1 MHGHRC
7 HRQAQTSMK
16 FAPGARAFLRRKKT
30 DSALPGKPRAH
41 SARRTAGL
49 GVTIVEGVLVDETEN
64 VRPFIVRAHHEL
76 TARRESAPERLIL
89 IAGRVCA
96 FQTPDKGVALLLR
109 YDKRGKSTAPPFG
122 LGNPIPLS
130 SPCPDQRRLISAQ
143 RLLRDQSGEDQ

>member
-1 MHGHRC
+1 VRSSD
-7 HRQAQTSMK
+7 A
-16 FAPGARAFLRRKKT
+16 KT

-76 TARRESAPERLIL
+76 TARRESAPQRLIL

-96 FQTPDKGVALLLR
+96 FQTPDKGVALLLG
-109 YDKRGKSTAPPFG
+109 YDERGKPTAPPFD
-122 LGNPIPLS
+122 LGNPVPSAGSSALS
-130 SPCPDQRRLISAQ
+130 ACSETGVARINEQIRAFTAFIWEPPCCQLYR
-143 RLLRDQSGEDQ
+143 